1 MNGQLDG
8 ETDGAIHA
16 PPIPP
21 ATRYPHPSSHG
32 TFPQKQHSNHA
43 PRRAYNHIAPIPVP
57 VSAAPTPALAPG
69 PPRLSR
75 QRPHANKSAVQ
86 HLLPYCTTEPPLTDA
101 QVIALS
107 DVVASL
113 EELLVLALGAA
124 SGDGS
129 RAARLE
135 AAVGRRVAA
144 GIVEFFVDEWEME
157 G

>member
-1 MNGQLDG
+1 M
-8 ETDGAIHA
+8 
-16 PPIPP
+16 
-21 ATRYPHPSSHG
+21 
-32 TFPQKQHSNHA
+32 
-43 PRRAYNHIAPIPVP
+43 
-57 VSAAPTPALAPG
+57 
-69 PPRLSR
+69 
-75 QRPHANKSAVQ
+75 
-86 HLLPYCTTEPPLTDA
+86 
-101 QVIALS
+101 
-107 DVVASL
+107 ASL